1 MFAAKEAIVSK
12 RDTYTY
18 DFKVGNKIVH
28 SGITKDLDRREAE
41 HKTRWPKGHIVKV
54 GAAKTEEG
62 AREWETTKQKTITPR
77 RKK

>member
-1 MFAAKEAIVSK
+1 MNK

-28 SGITKDLDRREAE
+28 SGITNDLERRQSE
-41 HKTRWPKGHIVKV
+41 HKARWPKGHIVKV
-54 GAAKTEEG
+54 GAAKTEKA
-62 AREWETTKQKTITPR
+62 ARAWEQTKKKTITPSR